1 MILLKVNKKA
11 GLHSLSLSVSLKHTF
26 LENNMGGGGGV
37 RGIGGGG
44 GVKLTPTPAFL
55 GLILMQWNKNYLN
68 DPKGSPYLW

>member
-44 GVKLTPTPAFL
+44 GS
-55 GLILMQWNKNYLN
+55 N
-68 DPKGSPYLW
+68 